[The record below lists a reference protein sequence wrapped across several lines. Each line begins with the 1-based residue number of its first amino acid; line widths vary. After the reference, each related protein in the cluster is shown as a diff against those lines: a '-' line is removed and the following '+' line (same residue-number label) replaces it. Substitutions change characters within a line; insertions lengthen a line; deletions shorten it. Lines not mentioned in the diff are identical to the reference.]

1 MSLTTMMN
9 KNGTM
14 KAGVPMK
21 RTILSAIALLLCL
34 TLCACSGDQSV
45 AAPSNEP
52 TSAPSQTDA
61 PSQSVEPS
69 PDSDSEATAPPTS
82 TEPEEKEAE
91 YPFEDNDGRI
101 HHQIYINGELADT
114 DHDAYT
120 YPDEPK
126 GAYYPIVEI
135 LEHLG
140 VECLFD
146 EHLEALTTR
155 VNGQVITCK
164 SDNSDIAVGKTTL
177 GGTAP
182 EYIDGC
188 FYVPSYTF
196 MHLLDAVVDFTA
208 DRSGVTITADTAID
222 AENSGINGLSI
233 SAEAVPGLGEALYT
247 GAQACH
253 SCGGTGRAICTSCS
267 GTGGRAQY
275 VQVRDPIT
283 GSYTMQSNRAVCSHC
298 CGGGRTTCPVCGGTG
313 SR

>member
-1 MSLTTMMN
+1 
-9 KNGTM
+9 
-14 KAGVPMK
+14 MK
-21 RTILSAIALLLCL
+21 RTIITAMALLLCL
-34 TLCACSGDQSV
+34 TLYACSGDQS
-45 AAPSNEP
+45 AGAPSDEP
-52 TSAPSQTDA
+52 PSAPLQTD
-61 PSQSVEPS
+61 
-69 PDSDSEATAPPTS
+69 TAPPSIEPSSDTAGVTIS
-82 TEPEEKEAE
+82 EPAEPEEIEVE

-101 HHQIYINGELADT
+101 HHQIYINGEMAET
-114 DHDAYT
+114 DHDAFT

-146 EHLEALTTR
+146 KHLEALTTQ

-164 SDNSDIAVGKTTL
+164 SDNSDIVVGKTTL

-208 DRSGVTITADTAID
+208 DRSSVTITTDTAIN
-222 AENSGINGLSI
+222 AANSGTAGLSL

-247 GAQACH
+247 GSQACP
-253 SCGGTGRAICTSCS
+253 SCGGTGRSICTSCS
-267 GTGGRAQY
+267 GTGGTTQY
-275 VQVRDPIT
+275 NQVRDPIS
-283 GSYTMQSNRAVCSHC
+283 GSYTMQSNRVFCSR
-298 CGGGRTTCPVCGGTG
+298 CGGSGRSTCPTCGGSG

>member
-1 MSLTTMMN
+1 LSLTTMMN

-61 PSQSVEPS
+61 PSQYVEPS
-69 PDSDSEATAPPTS
+69 PDSDSEPTAPPTP

-101 HHQIYINGELADT
+101 HHQIYINGELVDT

-126 GAYYPIVEI
+126 GAYYPIVET

-164 SDNSDIAVGKTTL
+164 SDNSDIVVGKTTL

-196 MHLLDAVVDFTA
+196 MHLLDA
-208 DRSGVTITADTAID
+208 
-222 AENSGINGLSI
+222 ENSSINGLSI

-267 GTGGRAQY
+267 GTGGQAQY

-283 GSYTMQSNRAVCSHC
+283 GSYTMQSNRAVCSRC
-298 CGGGRTTCPVCGGTG
+298 GGGGRTTCPVCGGTG

>member
-1 MSLTTMMN
+1 
-9 KNGTM
+9 
-14 KAGVPMK
+14 MK
-21 RTILSAIALLLCL
+21 RTILSVIALLLCL
-34 TLCACSGDQSV
+34 TLCACSGSQS
-45 AAPSNEP
+45 AGAPSDEP
-52 TSAPSQTDA
+52 SSPPSQTDA
-61 PSQSVEPS
+61 PPS
-69 PDSDSEATAPPTS
+69 SDVSS
-82 TEPEEKEAE
+82 SEPEEKETE
-91 YPFEDNDGRI
+91 YPFEDNEGRI
-101 HHQIYINGELADT
+101 HHQIYINDELVET

-164 SDNSDIAVGKTTL
+164 SDSSDIVVGKTTL

-196 MHLLDAVVDFTA
+196 MHLLDAVIDFTA
-208 DRSGVTITADTAID
+208 DRSGVTIKTEAVID
-222 AENSGINGLSI
+222 AADSGTEGLSI

-247 GAQACH
+247 GAQACP
-253 SCGGTGRAICTSCS
+253 SCGGTGRSLCTSCS
-267 GTGGRAQY
+267 GTGGITQY

-283 GSYTMQSNRAVCSHC
+283 GNYTIQNSRAVCSR
-298 CGGGRTTCPVCGGTG
+298 CGGSGRTTCPTCGGTG

>member
-1 MSLTTMMN
+1 MMMN
-9 KNGTM
+9 KYCKT
-14 KAGVPMK
+14 KAGVQMK
-21 RTILSAIALLLCL
+21 RIIMSAIALLLCL
-34 TLCACSGDQSV
+34 TLCACSSGQS
-45 AAPSNEP
+45 AGAPSDEP
-52 TSAPSQTDA
+52 SSAPLQTDTA
-61 PSQSVEPS
+61 PPSVEPS
-69 PDSDSEATAPPTS
+69 SDAADEP

-101 HHQIYINGELADT
+101 HHQIYINGELTET
-114 DHDAYT
+114 DHYAYT
-120 YPDEPK
+120 YPNEPK

-135 LEHLG
+135 LENLG

-155 VNGQVITCK
+155 INGQVITCK
-164 SDNSDIAVGKTTL
+164 SDNSDIVVGKTTL

-208 DRSGVTITADTAID
+208 DRSGVTIKTDTAID
-222 AENSGINGLSI
+222 ATDSGTAGLSI

-247 GAQACH
+247 GAQACP
-253 SCGGTGRAICTSCS
+253 SCGGTGRSICTSCS
-267 GTGGRAQY
+267 GTGSTTQY
-275 VQVRDPIT
+275 VQVRNSIT
-283 GSYTMQSNRAVCSHC
+283 GNYTIQSNRVFCSR
-298 CGGGRTTCPVCGGTG
+298 CGGSGRSTCPTCGGTG

>member
-1 MSLTTMMN
+1 MSHTATMMN
-9 KNGTM
+9 KHDTM
-14 KAGVPMK
+14 KVGVPMK
-21 RTILSAIALLLCL
+21 RTILSVITLLLCL
-34 TLCACSGDQSV
+34 ALCACSGGQS
-45 AAPSNEP
+45 AGAPSDEP
-52 TSAPSQTDA
+52 SSAPSQTDA
-61 PSQSVEPS
+61 PPS
-69 PDSDSEATAPPTS
+69 PDASSS
-82 TEPEEKEAE
+82 EPEKKEVS
-91 YPFEDNDGRI
+91 YPFEDDEGRV
-101 HHQIYINGELADT
+101 HHLIYINGELVKT

-164 SDNSDIAVGKTTL
+164 SDNSDIVVGKTTL

-196 MHLLDAVVDFTA
+196 MQLLDAIVDFTA
-208 DRSGVTITADTAID
+208 DRSGVTIKTDTVIDTADSGTA
-222 AENSGINGLSI
+222 GLSI
-233 SAEAVPGLGEALYT
+233 SAEAVPGLGETHYT
-247 GAQACH
+247 GAQACP
-253 SCGGTGRAICTSCS
+253 SCGGTGRSICTSCS
-267 GTGGRAQY
+267 GTGGTTQY
-275 VQVRDPIT
+275 IQVRDPIT
-283 GSYTMQSNRAVCSHC
+283 GNYTVQNNRAVCSR
-298 CGGGRTTCPVCGGTG
+298 CGGSGRTVCFTCGGTG

>member
-1 MSLTTMMN
+1 
-9 KNGTM
+9 
-14 KAGVPMK
+14 MK
-21 RTILSAIALLLCL
+21 RTIITAMALLLCL
-34 TLCACSGDQSV
+34 TLYACSGDQS
-45 AAPSNEP
+45 AGAPSDEP
-52 TSAPSQTDA
+52 PSAPLQTD
-61 PSQSVEPS
+61 
-69 PDSDSEATAPPTS
+69 TAPPSIEPSSDTAGVTIS
-82 TEPEEKEAE
+82 EPAEPEKIEVE

-101 HHQIYINGELADT
+101 HHQIYINGEMAET
-114 DHDAYT
+114 DHDAFT
-120 YPDEPK
+120 SPDEPK

-146 EHLEALTTR
+146 EHLEALTTQ

-164 SDNSDIAVGKTTL
+164 SDNSDIVVGKTTL

-208 DRSGVTITADTAID
+208 DRSSVTITTDTAIN
-222 AENSGINGLSI
+222 AANSGTAGLSL

-247 GAQACH
+247 GSQACP
-253 SCGGTGRAICTSCS
+253 SCGGTGRSICTSCS
-267 GTGGRAQY
+267 GTGGTTQY
-275 VQVRDPIT
+275 NQVRDPIT
-283 GSYTMQSNRAVCSHC
+283 GSYTMQSNRAFCSR
-298 CGGGRTTCPVCGGTG
+298 CGGSGRSTCPTCGGSG

>member
-14 KAGVPMK
+14 KAGVHMK
-21 RTILSAIALLLCL
+21 RTMITAMVLLLCL
-34 TLCACSGDQSV
+34 ALCACSGGQKQN
-45 AAPSNEP
+45 APSS
-52 TSAPSQTDA
+52 TLQTDTA
-61 PSQSVEPS
+61 PPSVEPS
-69 PDSDSEATAPPTS
+69 SAAAVEPA
-82 TEPEEKEAE
+82 EPEEKEAE
-91 YPFEDNDGRI
+91 YPFEDNEGRI
-101 HHQIYINGELADT
+101 HHQIYINDELVET

-164 SDNSDIAVGKTTL
+164 SDSSDIVVGKTTL
-177 GGTAP
+177 GGTVP

-208 DRSGVTITADTAID
+208 DRSGVTIKTEAVID
-222 AENSGINGLSI
+222 AADSGTEGLSI

-247 GAQACH
+247 GAQACP
-253 SCGGTGRAICTSCS
+253 SCGGTGRSLCTSCS
-267 GTGGRAQY
+267 GTGGITQY

-283 GSYTMQSNRAVCSHC
+283 GNYTIQNSRAVCSR
-298 CGGGRTTCPVCGGTG
+298 CGGSGRTTCPTCGGTG

>member
-1 MSLTTMMN
+1 MMMN

-21 RTILSAIALLLCL
+21 RTILSVVALLLCL
-34 TLCACSGDQSV
+34 TLCACSDSQGV
-45 AAPSNEP
+45 GAPSDEP
-52 TSAPSQTDA
+52 LSSPSQMDA
-61 PSQSVEPS
+61 PPS
-69 PDSDSEATAPPTS
+69 PDGSNS
-82 TEPEEKEAE
+82 EPEKKEAS
-91 YPFEDNDGRI
+91 YPFEDDDGRI
-101 HHQIYINGELADT
+101 HHQIYINGELVET

-155 VNGQVITCK
+155 INGKVITCK
-164 SDNSDIAVGKTTL
+164 SDNSDIVVGKTTL

-208 DRSGVTITADTAID
+208 DRSGVTIKTNTVID
-222 AENSGINGLSI
+222 AADSGTAGLSL
-233 SAEAVPGLGEALYT
+233 SSEAIPGLGEALVT
-247 GAQACH
+247 GAQACP
-253 SCGGTGRAICTSCS
+253 SCGGTGRSICTSCS
-267 GTGGRAQY
+267 GTGGQAQY
-275 VQVRDPIT
+275 IQVRDPIT
-283 GSYTMQSNRAVCSHC
+283 GNYTVQNNRAVCSR
-298 CGGGRTTCPVCGGTG
+298 CGGSGRSSCPTCGGTG

>member
-1 MSLTTMMN
+1 MMN
-9 KNGTM
+9 KYDTM

-21 RTILSAIALLLCL
+21 RTILSVIALLLCL
-34 TLCACSGDQSV
+34 TLCACSGSQS
-45 AAPSNEP
+45 ADAPSDEP
-52 TSAPSQTDA
+52 SSAPSQTDA
-61 PSQSVEPS
+61 SPS
-69 PDSDSEATAPPTS
+69 PDGSSSD
-82 TEPEEKEAE
+82 PEKKEVS
-91 YPFEDNDGRI
+91 YPFEDDEGRV
-101 HHQIYINGELADT
+101 HHQIYINGELVET

-155 VNGQVITCK
+155 VNGQVIICK
-164 SDNSDIAVGKTTL
+164 SDNSDIVVGKTTL

-208 DRSGVTITADTAID
+208 DRSGVTIKIDTAID
-222 AENSGINGLSI
+222 TADSGTAGLSL
-233 SAEAVPGLGEALYT
+233 SSEAIPGLGEALYT
-247 GAQACH
+247 GAQACP
-253 SCGGTGRAICTSCS
+253 SCGGTGRSICTSCS
-267 GTGGRAQY
+267 GTGGTTQY

-283 GSYTMQSNRAVCSHC
+283 GSYTMQSSRAFCSR
-298 CGGGRTTCPVCGGTG
+298 CGGSGRSTCPTCGGTG
-313 SR
+313 SK

>member
-1 MSLTTMMN
+1 MLFSHTMMMN

-14 KAGVPMK
+14 KEGVLMK
-21 RTILSAIALLLCL
+21 KTILAVIAILLCL
-34 TLCACSGDQSV
+34 TLCACSGDQNGG
-45 AAPSNEP
+45 APSDEP
-52 TSAPSQTDA
+52 SSSTLQTDTTP
-61 PSQSVEPS
+61 PSIEPS
-69 PDSDSEATAPPTS
+69 SDADSEP

-91 YPFEDNDGRI
+91 YPFEDDDGRI
-101 HHQIYINGELADT
+101 HYQIYINGELTET

-140 VECLFD
+140 VKCLFD

-164 SDNSDIAVGKTTL
+164 SDSSDIVVGKTTL
-177 GGTAP
+177 GGAAP

-208 DRSGVTITADTAID
+208 DRSGVTIKTDTAID
-222 AENSGINGLSI
+222 TADSGTAGLSI
-233 SAEAVPGLGEALYT
+233 SAEAVPDLGEALYT
-247 GAQACH
+247 GAQACS
-253 SCGGTGRAICTSCS
+253 SCGGTGRSICTSCS
-267 GTGGRAQY
+267 GTGGRVQY
-275 VQVRDPIT
+275 TQKRDPISGQMT
-283 GSYTMQSNRAVCSHC
+283 IQSSRGFCSC
-298 CGGGRTTCPVCGGTG
+298 CGASGRTTCPSCGGSG
-313 SR
+313 KR

>member
-1 MSLTTMMN
+1 MMN

-14 KAGVPMK
+14 KAGVQMK
-21 RTILSAIALLLCL
+21 STILSVIALLLCL

-61 PSQSVEPS
+61 SSQYVEPS
-69 PDSDSEATAPPTS
+69 PDSDSEPTAPPTPA
-82 TEPEEKEAE
+82 EPEEKEAE

-101 HHQIYINGELADT
+101 HHQIYINGELVDT

-135 LEHLG
+135 LEYLS

-164 SDNSDIAVGKTTL
+164 SDNSDIAIGKTTL

-208 DRSGVTITADTAID
+208 DRSGVTIKTDMAIDTADSGTA
-222 AENSGINGLSI
+222 GLSL
-233 SAEAVPGLGEALYT
+233 SSEAIPGLGEALYT
-247 GAQACH
+247 GAQACP
-253 SCGGTGRAICTSCS
+253 SCGGTGRSICTSCS
-267 GTGGRAQY
+267 GTGGTTQY
-275 VQVRDPIT
+275 IQVRDPIS
-283 GSYTMQSNRAVCSHC
+283 GSYTMQSSRAFCSR
-298 CGGGRTTCPVCGGTG
+298 CGGSGRSTCPTCGGTG

>member
-1 MSLTTMMN
+1 
-9 KNGTM
+9 
-14 KAGVPMK
+14 MK
-21 RTILSAIALLLCL
+21 RTIITAMALLLCL
-34 TLCACSGDQSV
+34 TLYACSGDQS
-45 AAPSNEP
+45 AGAPSDEP
-52 TSAPSQTDA
+52 PSAPLQTDTA
-61 PSQSVEPS
+61 LPSIEPS
-69 PDSDSEATAPPTS
+69 SDTAGVTISEPA
-82 TEPEEKEAE
+82 EPEEIEVE

-101 HHQIYINGELADT
+101 HHQIYINGEMAET
-114 DHDAYT
+114 DHDAFT

-146 EHLEALTTR
+146 EHLEALTTQ

-164 SDNSDIAVGKTTL
+164 SDNSDIVVGKTTL

-208 DRSGVTITADTAID
+208 DRSSVTITTDTAIN
-222 AENSGINGLSI
+222 AANSGTAGLSL

-247 GAQACH
+247 GSQACQ
-253 SCGGTGRAICTSCS
+253 SCGGTGRSICTSCS
-267 GTGGRAQY
+267 GTGGTTQY
-275 VQVRDPIT
+275 NQVRDPIT
-283 GSYTMQSNRAVCSHC
+283 GSYTMQSNRAFCSR
-298 CGGGRTTCPVCGGTG
+298 CGGSGRSTCPTCGGSG